1 MVFNGP
7 APPPRG
13 GMIIVKLGG
22 SVITDKKRPLT
33 ARPRAIASMAGALAA
48 AGEPLI
54 VVHGGGSFGHYWSV
68 RHDMHTRPARH
79 DPAAVAAVKN
89 SMVDLDAVV
98 LRAMAKRGI
107 GPYAIPPHALVRP
120 GGAGAASAP
129 AVQEAG
135 RIAESGLVPVT
146 YGDALWRRGGMSY
159 IMSGD
164 RLVSMLSLAL
174 RPRLA
179 VFATDVDGLYGDMDS
194 RELIPRVGAG
204 QAAGI
209 AAGLAAPSPGPA
221 GRPPRGRGAPAP
233 DVTGGI
239 RRKVLE
245 AARMAGAG
253 IDVAI
258 VNGNRPGRILE
269 AAAAAGRGRRR
280 PGPFTG
286 TLFPGAKP

>member
-7 APPPRG
+7 APRRPG

-33 ARPRAIASMAGALAA
+33 ARPRAIASMAGALAC

-79 DPAAVAAVKN
+79 APAAVAAVKN
-89 SMVDLDAVV
+89 SMVDLDAMV
-98 LRAMAKRGI
+98 LRAMAKRGM
-107 GPYAIPPHALVRP
+107 GPYAVPPHALVRP
-120 GGAGAASAP
+120 GGEAASVP
-129 AVQEAG
+129 AAREAG

-146 YGDALWRRGGMSY
+146 YGDALWRRGGMAY

-164 RLVSMLSLAL
+164 RLVRMLSLAL

-179 VFATDVDGLYGDMDS
+179 VFATDADGLYEDMAS
-194 RELIPRVGAG
+194 RRLVPRVGAAEAG
-204 QAAGI
+204 RIARSLAAGG
-209 AAGLAAPSPGPA
+209 AGA
-221 GRPPRGRGAPAP
+221 GRGRGAAPAP

-245 AARMAGAG
+245 AAQMAGAG
-253 IDVAI
+253 IDVAF

-269 AAAAAGRGRRR
+269 AAAAAGRGKRRR
-280 PGPFTG
+280 PGRFEG
-286 TLFPGAKP
+286 TLFLGAGS

>member
-1 MVFNGP
+1 
-7 APPPRG
+7 
-13 GMIIVKLGG
+13 MIIVKLGG

-33 ARPRAIASMAGALAA
+33 ARPRAIASMAGALAE

-68 RHDMHTRPARH
+68 RHDMHTRPAKR

-89 SMVDLDAVV
+89 SMVDLDAMV
-98 LRAMAKRGI
+98 LRAMAGKGI
-107 GPYAIPPHALVRP
+107 GPYALPPHALVRP
-120 GGAGAASAP
+120 GGDAASAP
-129 AVQEAG
+129 DVREAG

-146 YGDALWRRGGMSY
+146 YGDALWRRGGMAY

-179 VFATDVDGLYGDMDS
+179 VFATDVDGLYRDMDS
-194 RELIPRVGAG
+194 RELIPRIGAAGAG
-204 QAAGI
+204 RMAGSLSEGGAAAG
-209 AAGLAAPSPGPA
+209 AGA
-221 GRPPRGRGAPAP
+221 GGRAQGPAP

-245 AARMAGAG
+245 AARLAGAG
-253 IDVAI
+253 IDVAF

-280 PGPFTG
+280 PGRFTG
-286 TLFPGAKP
+286 TLFAGAGS